1 MDLFYDHIGM
11 SYNFEKYDNTAVDTQ
26 NTPYD
31 YGSVMHYGPTA
42 FSKNGLNT
50 IEPLQSGVVI
60 GQRQTL
66 SEIDIQEVRLFY
78 GCSAAGSTLPP
89 TVMNSTTT
97 NTIPITTATATTT
110 TATQQIVPLRA
121 PAIDIRPNAKWV
133 QSGLTVAGENGSGNG
148 INQLYYP
155 YGLYVDDDQTIYI
168 ADHGNHRIVERKIGA
183 TSGQVVA
190 GGTGSGNGSHQ
201 LDGPRDV
208 IVDKERDSLI
218 ICDPNNRRVV
228 RWPRRNGTSGETIIS
243 NIDCISLTMDENG
256 SLYVVDYMKDEVKR
270 YRFGDTEGTVVA
282 GGNGRGN
289 RLDQL
294 SGPFYVFVDRNHS
307 VYISDHY
314 NNRVVKW
321 EEDAKQGII
330 VAGVQ
335 GQGNSL
341 TQLSG
346 PHGVVVDQLE
356 TVYVADSWNHRIMR
370 WPKAATEG
378 SVIVGGYGQGRE
390 SYKLNRPWGLSF
402 DQHGNLYVGDFHNHR
417 VQKFNI
423 EQTIN

>member
-110 TATQQIVPLRA
+110 TATQQIVMNSTTTSTIPITTATATTTTTTATQQIVPLRA

-133 QSGLTVAGENGSGNG
+133 QNGLTVAGENGSGNG

-190 GGTGSGNGSHQ
+190 GGAGSGNGSHQ

-294 SGPFYVFVDRNHS
+294 SGPFYVFVPD
-307 VYISDHY
+307 VY
-314 NNRVVKW
+314 RVNVM
-321 EEDAKQGII
+321 EQ
-330 VAGVQ
+330 V
-335 GQGNSL
+335 
-341 TQLSG
+341 
-346 PHGVVVDQLE
+346 
-356 TVYVADSWNHRIMR
+356 
-370 WPKAATEG
+370 
-378 SVIVGGYGQGRE
+378 
-390 SYKLNRPWGLSF
+390 F
-402 DQHGNLYVGDFHNHR
+402 DYYPTD
-417 VQKFNI
+417 
-423 EQTIN
+423 